1 MSVVVDKKNGAH
13 RMITKGALEEILK
26 ICTKV
31 KLDDKV
37 QEITE
42 EMKVRIQ
49 ENAKAMAQQ
58 GMQVI
63 ALSSKR
69 EYRGKNILMY
79 LMNQI

>member
-1 MSVVVDKKNGAH
+1 
-13 RMITKGALEEILK
+13 
-26 ICTKV
+26 
-31 KLDDKV
+31 
-37 QEITE
+37 
-42 EMKVRIQ
+42 MKVRIQ